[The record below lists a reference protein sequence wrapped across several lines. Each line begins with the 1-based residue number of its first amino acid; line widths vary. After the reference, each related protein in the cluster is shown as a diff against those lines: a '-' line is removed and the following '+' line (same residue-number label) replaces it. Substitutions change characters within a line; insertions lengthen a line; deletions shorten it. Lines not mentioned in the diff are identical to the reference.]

1 MFVDFFRNLLHIG
14 GRLAIP
20 RIFRDIPDGFNWI
33 DRNFINP
40 INRAL
45 ILGQRANHQ
54 IPNNSPG
61 NLNPQNAVNGNG
73 KDSRNFNKGDANSSL
88 EPDLDTLINSI
99 IEFDVLEVFL
109 ASFLY
114 LRILVFL
121 VITLRFFIM
130 FYPIICT
137 YFKVYTQK

>member
-1 MFVDFFRNLLHIG
+1 MFINFLRNLIQVG
-14 GRLAIP
+14 GRLATP
-20 RIFRDIPDGFNWI
+20 HIFRVIPDAFNWV

-40 INRAL
+40 NNRAL

-54 IPNNSPG
+54 IPNGNPG
-61 NLNPQNAVNGNG
+61 NLNPQNAVNRNGEDSTDPNGN
-73 KDSRNFNKGDANSSL
+73 DYNSSL

-137 YFKVYTQK
+137 YFKVYTRK